1 VLFLCLLGLIV
12 AVPLV
17 VMSLQVLSPLAYDYG
32 EGIVLFQARHITDL
46 HVAYRH
52 IETPPYV
59 VFHYP
64 PVYYLLVR
72 LADRFVGNTLLSGR
86 LTSVLCTLGML
97 LAIGV
102 LVYRAIPARWSR
114 PDRLVFA
121 LIASF
126 LPLQLDAMRWAAF
139 MRVDMASLLFS
150 YAGLAIFILGGTRL
164 RPQMVA
170 VLLFVLAFYTKQSTL
185 AGALA
190 CLAAAA
196 ILSLR
201 RAVTLALFAAALV
214 VALGVAGNAV
224 TQGGFLTN
232 LFGYNLNPFSP
243 MRAVAG
249 FAQCLTSLGLVLPL
263 ALVVLWTQLA
273 RFRGLSLRS
282 SLARL
287 RASLAHVSMRR
298 SLVVLSIHFA
308 LTFGTVVA
316 YGKIGSSAN
325 YYLDFQ
331 ICACVLAAFMLFTLY
346 ARPQLPARLLN
357 LPHSLAPAIAIS
369 LGLAVGALLVAGR
382 VVSVY
387 RSAETPARI
396 GEAARV
402 VREIR
407 AAGGPVWSDNMTL
420 LVQAG
425 KDVVAEP
432 AIVSVLART
441 GRWDENG
448 LLRMLR
454 QGKLA
459 LIVVHQDLDSD
470 NFYSPGVRREILE
483 GYSLA
488 DRIGE
493 YSLYR
498 PKTR

>member
-1 VLFLCLLGLIV
+1 VLFLCILGLVV

-17 VMSLQVLSPLAYDYG
+17 VMCLQVVSPLEYDYG

-46 HVAYRH
+46 HVAYRR
-52 IETPPYV
+52 IATPPFV

-72 LADRFVGNTLLSGR
+72 LADRFVGNTLISGR
-86 LTSVLCTLGML
+86 LTSVACTLGML

-102 LVYRAIPARWSR
+102 LVYRVIPACWSR
-114 PDRLVFA
+114 TDRLIFA
-121 LIASF
+121 LVAAC

-150 YAGLAIFILGGTRL
+150 YAALSIFILGGTRL
-164 RPQMVA
+164 GPQIVA
-170 VLLFVLAFYTKQSTL
+170 VLLFVAAFYTKQSTM

-201 RAVTLALFAAALV
+201 RAVALALFAAALV
-214 VALGVAGNAV
+214 VGLGAAGNAL
-224 TQGGFLTN
+224 TGGGFLTN

-243 MRAVAG
+243 MRALAG
-249 FAQCLTSLGLVLPL
+249 FVQCFASLGLVLPL
-263 ALVVLWTQLA
+263 ALVVIWTQLA
-273 RFRGLSLRS
+273 RFRGLSFRS
-282 SLARL
+282 PLTRL
-287 RASLAHVSMRR
+287 RASLAHVSLRR
-298 SLVVLSIHFA
+298 ALVVLSMHFA
-308 LTFGTVVA
+308 LTLASVVA

-331 ICACVLAAFMLFTLY
+331 VCACVLAAFMLFTLY
-346 ARPQLPARLLN
+346 ARPELPARTLN
-357 LPHSLAPAIAIS
+357 LPRSLAPAIAIS
-369 LGLAVGALLVAGR
+369 LGLAVGALLVAVR
-382 VVSVY
+382 VASIY

-396 GEAARV
+396 SEAARV
-402 VREIR
+402 VHEIR

-441 GRWDENG
+441 GRWDESG
-448 LLRMLR
+448 LVRMLR
-454 QGKLA
+454 QGRIA
-459 LIVVHQDLDSD
+459 LIVVHQDVDSD
-470 NFYSPGVRREILE
+470 NFYSPGVRRAIQED
-483 GYSLA
+483 YSLA

-498 PKTR
+498 PKP